1 MAKNHDSDSK
11 DKHKLKS
18 QRETIIK
25 QAREIKLLEQ
35 KVRKLEKDLNKPPK
49 EEAPVKALPP
59 KKPTPAEL
67 KEQTRQ
73 KFAEWRAKNVP
84 VSNED

>member
-1 MAKNHDSDSK
+1 LAKNHDSDSK
-11 DKHKLKS
+11 DKHKLKA

-25 QAREIKLLEQ
+25 LERRLKLLEQ
-35 KVRKLEKDLNKPPK
+35 QIRSLEKASNKPPK
-49 EEAPVKALPP
+49 EEKALPP

-73 KFAEWRAKNVP
+73 RFADWRAKNTTP
-84 VSNED
+84 EGNE